1 MKSKHPGSSS
11 VVASLRRSSAVIRS
25 SVTNPFGTSSNEP
38 DRETRPLLKEGGSS
52 TPSSV
57 ASSPQNDALSTRL
70 GTNATGLSGTGGLGG
85 MENFEISTAP
95 RGKNKNYFFQ
105 VRGRDR
111 RDASAKKK
119 FQVQVPKKMIVY
131 VLLVFFLLPLLLF
144 GYVFM
149 RQFLGYNSRYKQHGP
164 SHHLYGSNRVP
175 TKREWTNATHFVD
188 VPDFHDV
195 SSDDP
200 TKEDS
205 SDENGNH
212 KEIQNGDPADSL
224 DHSLDGEKLTELTD
238 DAFDTGKENE
248 DENELA
254 SGDTKEN
261 AKSTVKHATISTTN
275 SGGTTAVVDTTGA
288 GAAKITKD
296 NAYDT
301 NKSKNNMITRNATN
315 MTMDSTKVLAKKKR
329 STSIKKKKK
338 KEVAVIPEA

>member
-25 SVTNPFGTSSNEP
+25 SVTNPFAISSNEP

-57 ASSPQNDALSTRL
+57 ASSPQNDALSR

-164 SHHLYGSNRVP
+164 SHHLHGSNRVP

-195 SSDDP
+195 SSDEP

-224 DHSLDGEKLTELTD
+224 DHSLDGQKLKETTD

-248 DENELA
+248 DDENELA
-254 SGDTKEN
+254 SGDTKGN
-261 AKSTVKHATISTTN
+261 AKLTVKHATVSTTT
-275 SGGTTAVVDTTGA
+275 SGGTTAVIDTTA
-288 GAAKITKD
+288 TGAAKTAKD

-301 NKSKNNMITRNATN
+301 NKNKHNMITRNATN
-315 MTMDSTKVLAKKKR
+315 TKKKK